1 MRRFWIAALLLLLAG
16 CGAETAE
23 MPEEIALPG
32 DNAEKADVL
41 YSEPFS
47 GVTVQ
52 LRGDPETGT
61 AMTLELLR
69 EDGTVS
75 QSFDLSDFGGVM
87 ADRGLTEDDLNW
99 DGYPDFYA
107 VKWTAANN
115 WAYACWLWEPET
127 EQYQYSEELSAL
139 PSPIF
144 SWRTVTANVHEG
156 AAWNWTSLYQWE
168 NGELVMIRSLEPF
181 QESDGAEPGYTY
193 AERLGG
199 TMVTVR
205 RWESWE
211 TEQAEIEAYRQK
223 LFYPAEN
230 EAVSAGGDRAF
241 LAAAE
246 NVPGGEDGT
255 WDLTVT
261 LYDTADLTAPVQ
273 VLRETIPWS
282 TDSVH
287 WQDAN
292 FDGYPDLSYT
302 TYVTVHNAYEAWW
315 LWDPETERFERSE
328 ALSGLGMYPDAE
340 KRQLR
345 QYEDWTLQT
354 YAHRIYAWQDGE
366 LVCLWE
372 IKKDRAE
379 DGSMV
384 FTYTVTDDPMGA
396 ARVVW
401 QTRCMVG
408 AGEEAEL
415 NAELDRY
422 MDYDDKG

>member
-1 MRRFWIAALLLLLAG
+1 MRKMWICALALLLAG
-16 CGAETAE
+16 CGAGPAE
-23 MPEEIALPG
+23 PPGGLAPQPEGA
-32 DNAEKADVL
+32 AEEAAVL
-41 YSEPFS
+41 YSAQFS
-47 GVTVQ
+47 GVTAQ
-52 LRGDPETGT
+52 LRGAPETGT

-75 QSFDLSDFGGVM
+75 QSFDLSGFGGVM

-139 PSPIF
+139 PSPVF

-168 NGELVMIRSLEPF
+168 DGELVLIRRLEPF

-211 TEQAEIEAYRQK
+211 AEQAEIEDYRQK

-246 NVPGGEDGT
+246 KVPGGENGT

-273 VLRETIPWS
+273 VLQETVS
-282 TDSVH
+282 GDAGSVR
-287 WQDAN
+287 WQDAD
-292 FDGYPDLSYT
+292 FDGHPDLCCT
-302 TYVTVHNAYEAWW
+302 TSATVRSTYETWW
-315 LWDPETERFERSE
+315 LRDPAAGRF
-328 ALSGLGMYPDAE
+328 
-340 KRQLR
+340 
-345 QYEDWTLQT
+345 
-354 YAHRIYAWQDGE
+354 
-366 LVCLWE
+366 
-372 IKKDRAE
+372 
-379 DGSMV
+379 GS
-384 FTYTVTDDPMGA
+384 P
-396 ARVVW
+396 RP
-401 QTRCMVG
+401 
-408 AGEEAEL
+408 
-415 NAELDRY
+415 
-422 MDYDDKG
+422 